1 MSARPKQRS
10 SIARRAFLAALI
22 GQLLLL
28 VGLSAL
34 LYWAY
39 LTLDTLLPA
48 LLGAPAWIGIQ
59 NVAIGLSLDLL
70 PYAGGMLA
78 GILVLM
84 WLLARWVARPLSQLV
99 AAALALGSEGA
110 ARTLPLRATGEVG
123 QLARSFDALSQ
134 SLQRSSLELQE
145 QNRSLVDT
153 VRQLEG
159 LLRIGQEL
167 NATLDADQLIRR
179 FATTLRDTFSYECV
193 GVALVEGEA
202 LLYHFSGSAGGNT
215 FAPPTRMPLAD
226 TSLVGRV
233 ALTGGALRVDDL
245 RADSA
250 LSPSPGLPSARAEL
264 ATPVISGGRL
274 LAVIILQSNRP
285 NAFSTLDQ
293 EQIVTLSGP
302 LAVALANS
310 NLFQV
315 EQLRRQLAEAIYRVS
330 QTLSAALAP
339 EGVSDLILDQL
350 AQVLPY
356 DRSALLLIDGE
367 ILEIAATR
375 GLSGQT
381 LARTRMRLEEIP
393 LIAQIVA
400 QGRPIIL
407 DDAQHDS
414 RYRPIAGNAPVRGW
428 LGVPLMGQGRVYG
441 VLTLESDQPSRY
453 SEEELRAI
461 SALGNQAAIAMEN
474 ARLYAE
480 AQERTLQ
487 LEVVTRVTQE
497 VSTRDVSHEL
507 PGILRTIIHQI
518 RRVVPC
524 DYAALALYNDDDDT
538 FSFETVYDF
547 AVRDWAD
554 LPPGKRLPADGSSW
568 QTACRTGT
576 AMIQSELVRSSFAY
590 DRGLAAGGLRSGVVV
605 PIIGAS
611 RAIGTLDF
619 ASREPGA
626 YGQTQVSTLR
636 ELSHYLG
643 TALHNAR
650 LSQEREDTAAK
661 LARTQEHLNLVD
673 KVRAV
678 GQLAS
683 GVAHDFNNLLAGILG
698 NAQLLMFEAQTPD
711 QREMLGVIERAAKD
725 GAETVRR
732 LQGFARMEHDSP
744 MTEVRLDM
752 LARDAIDITRPRW
765 RDVAQSRGASIEVV
779 RQLQAVTPLA
789 GRPAELREVLT
800 NLIINAVDALP
811 KGGKIMV
818 NTYDDK
824 AAGDPSS
831 SSGQGGVSYVV
842 AEVADSGT
850 GMPPE
855 VRARIFDPF
864 FTTKGEQGTGLGL
877 AVSLGIIQSH
887 GGQIE
892 VESEPGRGTRF
903 IIRLPVR
910 TAAQAAKATRQT
922 RALIIPPS
930 HILFVENEAMI
941 RDATVRLLTRW
952 GHQVAQASNG
962 AEALQTFA
970 PDTFDLVISDLGM
983 PDMNGWDLLGEIK
996 RRDSRVPTVLI
1007 TGWGRQYSDE
1017 EVKERG
1023 VDFVIEKPFDQD
1035 ALREILAA
1043 ALGGR

>member
-10 SIARRAFLAALI
+10 SIARRAFFAALS
-22 GQLLLL
+22 GQFVLLA
-28 VGLSAL
+28 GLIAL

-48 LLGAPAWIGIQ
+48 LLGAPSWIGIQ
-59 NVAIGLSLDLL
+59 NIVIGLSLDLA
-70 PYAGGMLA
+70 PYAGGLLA
-78 GILVLM
+78 FLLVLM
-84 WLLARWVARPLSQLV
+84 WLLARWVARPLGQLV
-99 AAALALGSEGA
+99 AAALALGSDGDQ
-110 ARTLPLRATGEVG
+110 RTLPLRATGEVG
-123 QLARSFDALSQ
+123 QLARSFDDLSQ
-134 SLQRSSLELQE
+134 SLQRSSRELQE
-145 QNRSLVDT
+145 QNHSLQET
-153 VRQLEG
+153 VRRLEG
-159 LLRIGQEL
+159 LLRISQEL

-193 GVALVEGEA
+193 GVALVDGES

-215 FAPPTRMPLAD
+215 FAPPIRTPLTD
-226 TSLVGRV
+226 TSVVGRV
-233 ALTGGALRVDDL
+233 TLTGDALGVGDA
-245 RADSA
+245 RADRA
-250 LSPSPGLPSARAEL
+250 LSLSPGLPSARAEL

-274 LAVIILQSNRP
+274 LAVIILQSNRA
-285 NAFSTLDQ
+285 NAFSTFDQ
-293 EQIVTLSGP
+293 EQIVTLSSP

-310 NLFQV
+310 NLFQG

-356 DRSALLLIDGE
+356 DRSALLLVDGE

-375 GLSGQT
+375 GLTGQT
-381 LARTRMRLEEIP
+381 LTRTRMRLEDIP

-428 LGVPLMGQGRVYG
+428 LGVPLIGQGRVYG

-453 SEEELRAI
+453 REEELRAI

-524 DYAALALYNDDDDT
+524 DYAALALYNEDDDT

-554 LPPGKRLPADGSSW
+554 LPPGKRIPADGSSW

-619 ASREPGA
+619 ASREPAG

-811 KGGKIMV
+811 KGGKITV

-824 AAGDPSS
+824 TAGD
-831 SSGQGGVSYVV
+831 GAGHVV
-842 AEVADSGT
+842 VEVADSGT
-850 GMPPE
+850 GMSPD

-892 VESEPGRGTRF
+892 VESELGHGTRF
-903 IIRLPVR
+903 SIRLPVR
-910 TAAQAAKATRQT
+910 TAAQAAKATRLT
-922 RALIIPPS
+922 KAPVIPPS

-962 AEALQTFA
+962 AEALETFA
-970 PDTFDLVISDLGM
+970 PDAFDLVISDLGM

-996 RRDSRVPTVLI
+996 RRDPRVPTVLI

-1043 ALGGR
+1043 ALVGR

>member
-1 MSARPKQRS
+1 MSIRPRQPS
-10 SIARRAFLAALI
+10 SLARRAFFAAFVGLAILI
-22 GQLLLL
+22 GGLIALAVWGYTILDALLAPLLGAQVWNGVQNVALGLAEDLAPYAVGLLFATLLLL
-28 VGLSAL
+28 
-34 LYWAY
+34 
-39 LTLDTLLPA
+39 
-48 LLGAPAWIGIQ
+48 
-59 NVAIGLSLDLL
+59 
-70 PYAGGMLA
+70 
-78 GILVLM
+78 
-84 WLLARWVARPLSQLV
+84 WLLSRWAARPLGQLV
-99 AAALALGSEGA
+99 AVAGALAQGDDGQQ
-110 ARTLPLRATGEVG
+110 LPLRAAGEVG
-123 QLARSFDALSQ
+123 QLARSFDDLSQ
-134 SLQRSSLELQE
+134 SLQRSSHELHE
-145 QNRSLVDT
+145 QNRALVDT

-159 LLRIGQEL
+159 LLRIGRVL
-167 NATLDADQLIRR
+167 NASLDADQLIRR
-179 FATTLRDTFSYECV
+179 FAAALRETFGYECG
-193 GVALVEGEA
+193 GVALIEGES
-202 LLYHFSGSAGGNT
+202 LLYHFSGSTAGST
-215 FAPPTRMPLAD
+215 FAPATRALLSGA
-226 TSLVGRV
+226 SVAGRV
-233 ALTGGALRVDDL
+233 ALTGSLLRVDDL
-245 RADSA
+245 REE
-250 LSPSPGLPSARAEL
+250 PSLDPAPGLAAARAEL
-264 ATPVISGGRL
+264 GAPVLSGGQL
-274 LAVIILQSNRP
+274 LAVIVLQSSRP
-285 NAFSTLDQ
+285 AAFGDVD
-293 EQIVTLSGP
+293 E
-302 LAVALANS
+302 
-310 NLFQV
+310 
-315 EQLRRQLAEAIYRVS
+315 LRRQLAEAIYRVS

-339 EGVSDLILDQL
+339 EGVPELILDQL

-356 DRSALLLIDGE
+356 DRSGLLLIDGDS
-367 ILEIAATR
+367 LEIAATR
-375 GLSGQT
+375 GFGAQAPR
-381 LARTRMRLEEIP
+381 ARLRIEEAP
-393 LIAQIVA
+393 LIGQIVEHA
-400 QGRPIIL
+400 RPIIL
-407 DDAQHDS
+407 DDVEHDS
-414 RYRPIAGNAPVRGW
+414 RYRRIAGATPARSW
-428 LGVPLMGQGRVYG
+428 LGVPLMGQGRVCG
-441 VLTLESDQPSRY
+441 VLMLESDQPNHY

-461 SALGNQAAIAMEN
+461 AALGNQAAIAMEN

-524 DYAALALYNDDDDT
+524 DYAALALYNEDDDT

-554 LPPGKRLPADGSSW
+554 LPPGKRVPADGSSW

-590 DRGLAAGGLRSGVVV
+590 DRGLAAGGLRAGVVV

-698 NAQLLMFEAQTPD
+698 NAQLLLFEAKGDD
-711 QREMLGVIERAAKD
+711 QREMLRVIERAAKD

-789 GRPAELREVLT
+789 GRPGELREVLT

-824 AAGDPSS
+824 AAGD
-831 SSGQGGVSYVV
+831 GLGYVV

-922 RALIIPPS
+922 KALVIPPS

-996 RRDSRVPTVLI
+996 RRDSHVPTVLI
-1007 TGWGRQYSDE
+1007 TGWGRQIGE
-1017 EVKERG
+1017 EETRARG

-1035 ALREILAA
+1035 DLRAILAE

>member
-10 SIARRAFLAALI
+10 SIARRAFFAALI
-22 GQLLLL
+22 GQLVLLA
-28 VGLSAL
+28 GLGAL

-39 LTLDTLLPA
+39 LTLDTLLPD

-59 NVAIGLSLDLL
+59 NVAIGLSLDLA
-70 PYAGGMLA
+70 PYAGILLIGML
-78 GILVLM
+78 VLI
-84 WLLARWVARPLSQLV
+84 WLLARWVALPLSQLV
-99 AAALALGSEGA
+99 AAALALGSDGA
-110 ARTLPLRATGEVG
+110 ERTLPLRATGEVG
-123 QLARSFDALSQ
+123 QLARSFDDLSQ
-134 SLQRSSLELQE
+134 SLQRSSQELQE

-193 GVALVEGEA
+193 GVALVEGES
-202 LLYHFSGSAGGNT
+202 LLFHFSGSAGSNT
-215 FAPPTRMPLAD
+215 FAPPIRVPLTD
-226 TSLVGRV
+226 TSVVGRV
-233 ALTGGALRVDDL
+233 ALTGGPMRVDDL
-245 RADSA
+245 RTESS
-250 LSPSPGLPSARAEL
+250 LSLSPGLPSARTEL

-285 NAFSTLDQ
+285 NAFSTLD
-293 EQIVTLSGP
+293 EQQITTLSGP

-356 DRSALLLIDGE
+356 DRSALLLIDGD

-375 GLSGQT
+375 GLTGQT
-381 LARTRMRLEEIP
+381 LVRTRLRLEEIP

-414 RYRPIAGNAPVRGW
+414 RYRPIAGNSPVRGW

-453 SEEELRAI
+453 REEELRAI

-524 DYAALALYNDDDDT
+524 DYAALALYNEDDDT

-547 AVRDWAD
+547 AVRDWAE
-554 LPPGKRLPADGSSW
+554 LPPGKRIPADGSSW

-619 ASREPGA
+619 ASREPSA

-824 AAGDPSS
+824 VAGD
-831 SSGQGGVSYVV
+831 GAGFVV

-850 GMPPE
+850 GMPPD

-892 VESEPGRGTRF
+892 VESELGHGTRF
-903 IIRLPVR
+903 TIRLPVR

-922 RALIIPPS
+922 RTLVIPPS

-962 AEALQTFA
+962 ADALQTFA

-996 RRDSRVPTVLI
+996 RRDPRVSTVLI
-1007 TGWGRQYSDE
+1007 TGWGRQFSDE

-1035 ALREILAA
+1035 ALRDILAA
-1043 ALGGR
+1043 ALGGH

>member
-22 GQLLLL
+22 GQLALLA
-28 VGLSAL
+28 GLSAL
-34 LYWAY
+34 LFSAY
-39 LTLDTLLPA
+39 LTLDVLLPA

-59 NVAIGLSLDLL
+59 NIVIGLSLDLA
-70 PYAGGMLA
+70 PYAGALLVA
-78 GILVLM
+78 LLVLT
-84 WLLARWVARPLSQLV
+84 WLLSRWVARPLSQLV
-99 AAALALGSEGA
+99 AAALALGSDGGE
-110 ARTLPLRATGEVG
+110 RTLPLRATGEVG
-123 QLARSFDALSQ
+123 QLARSFDDLSQ
-134 SLQRSSLELQE
+134 SLQRSSRELQE

-179 FATTLRDTFSYECV
+179 FATTLRDTFSYEYV
-193 GVALVEGEA
+193 GVALVEGES

-215 FAPPTRMPLAD
+215 FAPPTRTPLAD
-226 TSLVGRV
+226 TSVVGRV
-233 ALTGGALRVDDL
+233 ALTGGPLRVDDL
-245 RADSA
+245 RADPS
-250 LSPSPGLPSARAEL
+250 LSLSPGLPSARAEL

-285 NAFSTLDQ
+285 NAFSTLDEQ
-293 EQIVTLSGP
+293 QIVTLSGP

-381 LARTRMRLEEIP
+381 LARTRMGLGELP
-393 LIAQIVA
+393 LVAQIVA

-441 VLTLESDQPSRY
+441 VLTLESEQPSRY

-524 DYAALALYNDDDDT
+524 DYAALALYNEDDDT

-554 LPPGKRLPADGSSW
+554 LPPGKRIPADGTSW

-619 ASREPGA
+619 ASREPSA

-711 QREMLGVIERAAKD
+711 QREMLGVIEQAAKD

-811 KGGKIMV
+811 KGGKILV

-824 AAGDPSS
+824 AAGD
-831 SSGQGGVSYVV
+831 GAGFVV

-903 IIRLPVR
+903 VIRLPVR
-910 TAAQAAKATRQT
+910 TAAQAAKATRNT
-922 RALIIPPS
+922 KTLVIPPS

-1007 TGWGRQYSDE
+1007 TGWGRQFSDE

>member
-10 SIARRAFLAALI
+10 SIARRAFFAALI
-22 GQLLLL
+22 GQLALLA
-28 VGLSAL
+28 GLSAL

-39 LTLDTLLPA
+39 LALESLLPP
-48 LLGAPAWIGIQ
+48 LLGAPAWISLQ
-59 NVAIGLSLDLL
+59 NIAIGLALDLA
-70 PYAGGMLA
+70 PFAAGALVALLA
-78 GILVLM
+78 LT
-84 WLLARWVARPLSQLV
+84 WLLARWAARPLSQLV
-99 AAALALGSEGA
+99 AAALAIGGA
-110 ARTLPLRATGEVG
+110 GEERTLPLRATGEVG
-123 QLARSFDALSQ
+123 LLARSFDDLSQ
-134 SLQRSSLELQE
+134 SLQRSSRELQE

-179 FATTLRDTFSYECV
+179 FAATLRDTFAYECV
-193 GVALVEGEA
+193 GVALVEGES

-215 FAPPTRMPLAD
+215 FAPPTRTPLTDA
-226 TSLVGRV
+226 SVVGRV
-233 ALTGGALRVDDL
+233 ALTGGPLRVDDS
-245 RADSA
+245 RADSS
-250 LSPSPGLPSARAEL
+250 LSLAPGLPSARAEL
-264 ATPVISGGRL
+264 ATAVISGGHL
-274 LAVIILQSNRP
+274 LAVIILQSSRP
-285 NAFSTLDQ
+285 NAFSSLD
-293 EQIVTLSGP
+293 EQQLATLSGP

-339 EGVSDLILDQL
+339 EGVSELILDQL

-367 ILEIAATR
+367 SLEIAATR

-381 LARTRMRLEEIP
+381 LARTRMRLEETP
-393 LIAQIVA
+393 LIAQIVT

-461 SALGNQAAIAMEN
+461 AALGNQAAIAMEN

-497 VSTRDVSHEL
+497 VSTRDVSREL

-524 DYAALALYNDDDDT
+524 DYAALALYNEDDDT

-547 AVRDWAD
+547 AVRDWTD
-554 LPPGKRLPADGSSW
+554 LPPGKRVPSEGSSW

-605 PIIGAS
+605 PIIGAN

-619 ASREPGA
+619 ASREPSA
-626 YGQTQVSTLR
+626 YGQTQVATLR

-779 RQLQAVTPLA
+779 KQLQPVTPLA

-811 KGGKIMV
+811 NGGKITV

-824 AAGDPSS
+824 VAGNGEGS
-831 SSGQGGVSYVV
+831 VV
-842 AEVADSGT
+842 VEVADTGT

-877 AVSLGIIQSH
+877 AVSMGIIQSH

-892 VESEPGRGTRF
+892 VESERGRGTRF
-903 IIRLPVR
+903 TIRLPVR

-922 RALIIPPS
+922 KALVIQPG

-952 GHQVAQASNG
+952 GHQVAQSSNG
-962 AEALQTFA
+962 AEALQSFA

-996 RRDSRVPTVLI
+996 RRDPRVPTVLI
-1007 TGWGRQYSDE
+1007 TGWGRQFSDE
-1017 EVKERG
+1017 EAKERG

-1035 ALREILAA
+1035 DLREILAA

>member
-1 MSARPKQRS
+1 M
-10 SIARRAFLAALI
+10 
-22 GQLLLL
+22 
-28 VGLSAL
+28 
-34 LYWAY
+34 
-39 LTLDTLLPA
+39 
-48 LLGAPAWIGIQ
+48 
-59 NVAIGLSLDLL
+59 
-70 PYAGGMLA
+70 
-78 GILVLM
+78 
-84 WLLARWVARPLSQLV
+84 
-99 AAALALGSEGA
+99 
-110 ARTLPLRATGEVG
+110 
-123 QLARSFDALSQ
+123 
-134 SLQRSSLELQE
+134 
-145 QNRSLVDT
+145 
-153 VRQLEG
+153 
-159 LLRIGQEL
+159 
-167 NATLDADQLIRR
+167 
-179 FATTLRDTFSYECV
+179 
-193 GVALVEGEA
+193 
-202 LLYHFSGSAGGNT
+202 
-215 FAPPTRMPLAD
+215 
-226 TSLVGRV
+226 
-233 ALTGGALRVDDL
+233 
-245 RADSA
+245 
-250 LSPSPGLPSARAEL
+250 
-264 ATPVISGGRL
+264 
-274 LAVIILQSNRP
+274 
-285 NAFSTLDQ
+285 
-293 EQIVTLSGP
+293 
-302 LAVALANS
+302 ANS

-381 LARTRMRLEEIP
+381 LARTRMRLEEVP

-554 LPPGKRLPADGSSW
+554 LPPGKRIPADGSSW

-619 ASREPGA
+619 ASREPAA

-824 AAGDPSS
+824 
-831 SSGQGGVSYVV
+831 SSGDGDGYVV

-850 GMPPE
+850 GMPAD

-892 VESEPGRGTRF
+892 VESELGRGTRF

-910 TAAQAAKATRQT
+910 TAAQAAKATRHT
-922 RALIIPPS
+922 KALVIPPS

-952 GHQVAQASNG
+952 GHQVEQSSNG
-962 AEALQTFA
+962 AEALETFA

-983 PDMNGWDLLGEIK
+983 PDMNGWELLGEIK
-996 RRDSRVPTVLI
+996 RRDPRVPTVLI

-1023 VDFVIEKPFDQD
+1023 VDFMIEKP
-1035 ALREILAA
+1035 
-1043 ALGGR
+1043 

>member
-1 MSARPKQRS
+1 MADRPRQRS
-10 SIARRAFLAALI
+10 SLARRAFLAALLGALALLGGI
-22 GQLLLL
+22 AGLAYWAYTILDQLLAPLVGPLVWSGVQSVALGLAQDMAPYAAGLL
-28 VGLSAL
+28 VGAL
-34 LYWAY
+34 L
-39 LTLDTLLPA
+39 
-48 LLGAPAWIGIQ
+48 
-59 NVAIGLSLDLL
+59 
-70 PYAGGMLA
+70 
-78 GILVLM
+78 LM
-84 WLLARWVARPLSQLV
+84 WLLSRWAARPLGQLV
-99 AAALALGSEGA
+99 AAAAALGQGSAE
-110 ARTLPLRATGEVG
+110 RPLPLRAAGEVG
-123 QLARSFDALSQ
+123 QLARSFEDLSQ
-134 SLQRSSLELQE
+134 SLQRSSRELQD
-145 QNRSLVDT
+145 QNRSLADT

-159 LLRIGQEL
+159 LLRIGREL
-167 NATLDADQLIRR
+167 NATLDADQLVRR
-179 FATTLRDTFSYECV
+179 FAAALCETFDYESV
-193 GVALVEGEA
+193 GVALVEGES
-202 LLYHFSGSAGGNT
+202 LLFHLNGSARGST
-215 FAPPTRMPLAD
+215 FAPPTRAPLD
-226 TSLVGRV
+226 ETSLAGRV
-233 ALTGGALRVDDL
+233 ALTGSPLRVDDL
-245 RADSA
+245 RLD
-250 LSPSPGLPSARAEL
+250 PSLDPAPGLPAARAEIG
-264 ATPVISGGRL
+264 APVLSSGQL
-274 LAVIILQSNRP
+274 LAVIVLQSSRP
-285 NAFSTLDQ
+285 GAFGPLDEQQIATLA
-293 EQIVTLSGP
+293 GP

-310 NLFQV
+310 RLFQV

-339 EGVSDLILDQL
+339 DGVPELILDQL

-356 DRSALLLIDGE
+356 DRSALLLIAGDA
-367 ILEIAATR
+367 LEIAATR
-375 GLSGQT
+375 GFGG
-381 LARTRMRLEEIP
+381 LAARGRMPLEEAP
-393 LIAQIVA
+393 LIGQIVEQSRA
-400 QGRPIIL
+400 III

-414 RYRPIAGNAPVRGW
+414 RYRQIIGGALARSW
-428 LGVPLMGQGRVYG
+428 LGVPLMGQGRIYG
-441 VLTLESDQPSRY
+441 VLMLESDQPNHY

-461 SALGNQAAIAMEN
+461 AALGNQAAIAMEN

-497 VSTRDVSHEL
+497 VSTRDVGHEL

-524 DYAALALYNDDDDT
+524 DYAALALFNEDDAS

-554 LPPGKRLPADGSSW
+554 LPPGKRVPAEGTPW

-576 AMIQSELVRSSFAY
+576 ALVQTELVRSTFGY

-626 YGQTQVSTLR
+626 YGQTQVATLR

-650 LSQEREDTAAK
+650 LSQEREETAAK

-698 NAQLLMFEAQTPD
+698 NAQLLLFEPLSDD
-711 QREMLGVIERAAKD
+711 QREMLRVIERAAKD

-732 LQGFARMEHDSP
+732 LQGFARMEHDTP

-765 RDVAQSRGASIEVV
+765 RDVAQSRGATIEIVK
-779 RQLQAVTPLA
+779 QLQPVTGLA

-800 NLIINAVDALP
+800 NLIINAVDAMP
-811 KGGKIMV
+811 KGGKITV
-818 NTYDDK
+818 TTYDDK
-824 AAGDPSS
+824 VAGDG
-831 SSGQGGVSYVV
+831 SGDVV
-842 AEVADSGT
+842 VEVADTGV

-892 VESEPGRGTRF
+892 VESEQGGGTRF
-903 IIRLPVR
+903 TIRLPVR
-910 TAAQAAKATRQT
+910 IAEQGGRAARLR
-922 RALIIPPS
+922 RAQNVQPG
-930 HILFVENEAMI
+930 HILFVESEAMI
-941 RDATVRLLTRW
+941 RDATVRLLSRW
-952 GHQVAQASNG
+952 GHKVAQASG
-962 AEALQTFA
+962 GREALEMFA
-970 PDTFDLVISDLGM
+970 PDTYDLVISDLGM
-983 PDMNGWDLLGEIK
+983 PDMNGWDLLKEIK
-996 RRDSRVPTVLI
+996 ARDPRVPTVLI
-1007 TGWGRQYSDE
+1007 TGWGRQFSDE
-1017 EVKERG
+1017 EARERG
-1023 VDFVIEKPFDQD
+1023 VNFVIEKPFDQD
-1035 ALREILAA
+1035 DLREILGD
-1043 ALGGR
+1043 ALGAR

>member
-1 MSARPKQRS
+1 MAARPKQRS
-10 SIARRAFLAALI
+10 SIAQRALLIALVSQLILLGGLA
-22 GQLLLL
+22 G
-28 VGLSAL
+28 L

-39 LTLDTLLPA
+39 LTLDTLLPPV
-48 LLGAPAWIGIQ
+48 LGVQSWSSVQ
-59 NVAIGLSLDLL
+59 NIAIGLALDLA
-70 PYAGGMLA
+70 PYAA
-78 GILVLM
+78 GLLVGLLVLT
-84 WLLARWVARPLSQLV
+84 WILARWATRPLSQLV
-99 AAALALGSEGA
+99 AAALTLGSTEG
-110 ARTLPLRATGEVG
+110 RSLPVRAGGEVG
-123 QLARSFDALSQ
+123 LLARSFDDLSQ
-134 SLQRSSLELQE
+134 SLQQSARELQE
-145 QNRSLVDT
+145 QNHSLLDT

-167 NATLDADQLIRR
+167 NASLDAEQLLRR
-179 FATTLRDTFSYECV
+179 FTATLREISEYECV
-193 GVALVEGEA
+193 GVALIEGES
-202 LLYHFSGSAGGNT
+202 LLYYFSTSAGGDT
-215 FAPPTRMPLAD
+215 FAPYIRTGLTD
-226 TSLVGRV
+226 TSVVGRV
-233 ALTGGALRVDDL
+233 AMSRSPLRVDNL
-245 RADSA
+245 RAEA
-250 LSPSPGLPSARAEL
+250 LQAAPGLPAARAEV
-264 ATPVISGGRL
+264 AAPVISNDRL
-274 LAVIILQSNRP
+274 LAVIVLQSSHLNGFD
-285 NAFSTLDQ
+285 AFDEQRIATLA
-293 EQIVTLSGP
+293 GP

-310 NLFQV
+310 HQFQI

-339 EGVSDLILDQL
+339 EGVPELILDQL

-367 ILEIAATR
+367 SFEIAATR
-375 GLSGQT
+375 GLPSQT
-381 LARTRMRLEEIP
+381 LARTRMRLEETP
-393 LIAQIVA
+393 LLAQIVS
-400 QGRPIIL
+400 QGRPIIIG
-407 DDAQHDS
+407 DAQHDA
-414 RYRPIAGNAPVRGW
+414 RYRSISGGSVSAAGTPAVRSW
-428 LGVPLMGQGRVYG
+428 LGVPLLGQGRVYG
-441 VLTLESDQPSRY
+441 VLMLESDQPDRY
-453 SEEELRAI
+453 SEDELRALA
-461 SALGNQAAIAMEN
+461 ALGNQAAIAMEN

-524 DYAALALYNDDDDT
+524 DYAALALYNEEDDS
-538 FSFETVYDF
+538 FLFETVYDF

-554 LPPGKRLPADGSSW
+554 LPPGKRVAAEQTPW

-576 AMIQSELVRSSFAY
+576 ALVQSELVRSTFAY
-590 DRGLAAGGLRSGVVV
+590 DRGLAAGGLRSGAVV

-619 ASREPGA
+619 ASREPSA

-650 LSQEREDTAAK
+650 LSQEREETAAK

-711 QREMLGVIERAAKD
+711 QREMLAVIERAAKD

-744 MTEVRLDM
+744 MTEVRMDI

-765 RDVAQSRGASIEVV
+765 RDVAQSRGATIEVV
-779 RQLQAVTPLA
+779 KQLQPVTPLA

-811 KGGKIMV
+811 KGGKITV
-818 NTYDDK
+818 TTYDDK
-824 AAGDPSS
+824 IVGN
-831 SSGQGGVSYVV
+831 GEGHVV
-842 AEVADSGT
+842 AEVSDTGT
-850 GMPPE
+850 GMPSD

-877 AVSLGIIQSH
+877 AVSMGIIQSH

-892 VESEPGRGTRF
+892 VESEIGHGTRF
-903 IIRLPVR
+903 VIRLPVR
-910 TAAQAAKATRQT
+910 TADQTARATKERKSLVVQ
-922 RALIIPPS
+922 PG

-952 GHQVAQASNG
+952 GHQVAQASG
-962 AEALQTFA
+962 GVEALQMFG
-970 PDTFDLVISDLGM
+970 PDMFDLVISDLGM
-983 PDMNGWDLLGEIK
+983 PDMNGWDLLGQIK
-996 RRDSRVPTVLI
+996 QRDPRVPTVLI
-1007 TGWGRQYSDE
+1007 TGWGRQFSDE
-1017 EVKERG
+1017 EANQRG

-1035 ALREILAA
+1035 DLREILAA
-1043 ALGGR
+1043 AMGGR

>member
-1 MSARPKQRS
+1 IGSDSEARS
-10 SIARRAFLAALI
+10 
-22 GQLLLL
+22 
-28 VGLSAL
+28 
-34 LYWAY
+34 
-39 LTLDTLLPA
+39 
-48 LLGAPAWIGIQ
+48 
-59 NVAIGLSLDLL
+59 
-70 PYAGGMLA
+70 
-78 GILVLM
+78 
-84 WLLARWVARPLSQLV
+84 
-99 AAALALGSEGA
+99 
-110 ARTLPLRATGEVG
+110 LPLRATGEVG
-123 QLARSFDALSQ
+123 QLARSFDDLSQ
-134 SLQRSSLELQE
+134 SLQRSSRELQE

-179 FATTLRDTFSYECV
+179 FAATLRDTFGYECV
-193 GVALVEGEA
+193 GVALVEGES

-215 FAPPTRMPLAD
+215 FAPPTRTPLTD
-226 TSLVGRV
+226 NSVVGRV
-233 ALTGGALRVDDL
+233 ALTGGRLRVDDL
-245 RADSA
+245 HAEPS
-250 LSPSPGLPSARAEL
+250 LSLSPGLPSARAEL
-264 ATPVISGGRL
+264 ATPVTSAGQL
-274 LAVIILQSNRP
+274 LAIIILQSSRP
-285 NAFSTLDQ
+285 NAFSALD
-293 EQIVTLSGP
+293 EQQITTLSGP

-339 EGVSDLILDQL
+339 EGVSELILDQL

-367 ILEIAATR
+367 SLEIAATR

-381 LARTRMRLEEIP
+381 LARTRISLEEIP
-393 LIAQIVA
+393 LIAQIVT

-461 SALGNQAAIAMEN
+461 AALGNQAAIAMEN

-524 DYAALALYNDDDDT
+524 DYAALALYNEEDDT
-538 FSFETVYDF
+538 FAFETVYDF

-554 LPPGKRLPADGSSW
+554 LPPGKRVPAEGSSW

-605 PIIGAS
+605 PIVGAS

-626 YGQTQVSTLR
+626 YGQTQVATLR

-650 LSQEREDTAAK
+650 LAQEREDTAAK

-698 NAQLLMFEAQTPD
+698 NAQLLMFEAQSPD

-779 RQLQAVTPLA
+779 KQLQPVTPLA

-800 NLIINAVDALP
+800 NLLINAVDALP
-811 KGGKIMV
+811 KGGKITV
-818 NTYDDK
+818 KTYDDK
-824 AAGDPSS
+824 VAGGNGASS
-831 SSGQGGVSYVV
+831 EHTGEGFVV
-842 AEVADSGT
+842 AEVIDSGT

-887 GGQIE
+887 GGQID
-892 VESEPGRGTRF
+892 VESVQGRGTRF
-903 IIRLPVR
+903 MIRLPVR

-922 RALIIPPS
+922 KALVIQPG

-962 AEALQTFA
+962 AEALATFA

-983 PDMNGWDLLGEIK
+983 PDMNGWDLLSEIK
-996 RRDSRVPTVLI
+996 RRDPRVPTVLI
-1007 TGWGRQYSDE
+1007 TGWGRQFSDE
-1017 EVKERG
+1017 EARERG

-1035 ALREILAA
+1035 DLRDILAA

>member
-1 MSARPKQRS
+1 MSVRPKQPS
-10 SIARRAFLAALI
+10 FIARRAFLVTLFSQIVLLAGLAGLLGWAYSTLDELLPPLLGLQAWISIQNISIGLALDLAPYAA
-22 GQLLLL
+22 GLL
-28 VGLSAL
+28 VGVL
-34 LYWAY
+34 L
-39 LTLDTLLPA
+39 LT
-48 LLGAPAWIGIQ
+48 
-59 NVAIGLSLDLL
+59 
-70 PYAGGMLA
+70 
-78 GILVLM
+78 
-84 WLLARWVARPLSQLV
+84 WLLARWATRPLSQLV
-99 AAALALGSEGA
+99 AAAMALGSDDGG
-110 ARTLPLRATGEVG
+110 RKLPLRAAGEVG
-123 QLARSFDALSQ
+123 ELARSFDDFSQ
-134 SLQRSSLELQE
+134 SLQRSSRELQE

-179 FATTLRDTFSYECV
+179 FAATLRETFGYECV
-193 GVALVEGEA
+193 GVALVDGES
-202 LLYHFSGSAGGNT
+202 LLFHFSGMASGDT
-215 FAPPTRMPLAD
+215 FSPHIRIPL
-226 TSLVGRV
+226 TESSGVGHV
-233 ALTGGALRVDDL
+233 ALTGIPLRVDDV
-245 RADSA
+245 RAESA
-250 LSPSPGLPSARAEL
+250 FQPAPGLSSARSEL
-264 ATPVISGGRL
+264 ATPVMSGGEL
-274 LAVIILQSNRP
+274 LAVIVLQSSRP
-285 NAFSTLDQ
+285 AAFGTLDEQ
-293 EQIVTLSGP
+293 QIVTLSGP

-339 EGVSDLILDQL
+339 EGVPELILDQL

-367 ILEIAATR
+367 YVEIAATR
-375 GLSGQT
+375 GLTGQT
-381 LARTRMRLEEIP
+381 LARPRLRLEEVP

-407 DDAQHDS
+407 EDAQHDS
-414 RYRPIAGNAPVRGW
+414 RYRPIAGSAPVRSW
-428 LGVPLMGQGRVYG
+428 LGVPLTGQGRVYG
-441 VLTLESDQPSRY
+441 VLMLESDQPSRY

-497 VSTRDVSHEL
+497 VSTRDVSREL

-524 DYAALALYNDDDDT
+524 DHAALALYNEDDDT

-554 LPPGKRLPADGSSW
+554 LPPGKRVSAEGTPW

-576 AMIQSELVRSSFAY
+576 ALVQTELVRSTFVY

-611 RAIGTLDF
+611 RAIGSLDF
-619 ASREPGA
+619 ASREPSA
-626 YGQTQVSTLR
+626 YGQTQVATLR

-765 RDVAQSRGASIEVV
+765 RDVAQSNGASIEVV
-779 RQLQAVTPLA
+779 RQLQAVTALA

-811 KGGKIMV
+811 KGGKITV
-818 NTYDDK
+818 TTYDDK
-824 AAGDPSS
+824 VAGD
-831 SSGQGGVSYVV
+831 GAGDVV
-842 AEVADSGT
+842 AEVADTGT
-850 GMPPE
+850 GMPPD

-864 FTTKGEQGTGLGL
+864 YTTKGEQGTGLGL

-892 VESEPGRGTRF
+892 VESELGKGTRF
-903 IIRLPVR
+903 TIRLPVR
-910 TAAQAAKATRQT
+910 NATQDGKAARTRKTLVVQ
-922 RALIIPPS
+922 PG

-952 GHQVAQASNG
+952 GHQVAQASGG
-962 AEALQTFA
+962 AEALGMFA

-983 PDMNGWDLLGEIK
+983 PDMNGWDLLGQIK
-996 RRDSRVPTVLI
+996 QRDPRVPTVLI
-1007 TGWGRQYSDE
+1007 TGWGRQFSDE
-1017 EVKERG
+1017 EARERG
-1023 VDFVIEKPFDQD
+1023 VNFVIEKPFDQD
-1035 ALREILAA
+1035 DLREILAA
-1043 ALGGR
+1043 AMGGR